1 MTLKFTFRL
10 FPVSNS
16 FTQLFPQQNATR
28 FTYKNKSSNFWP
40 SYPQHNLVGLPHWQK
55 KDQTHLPLAL
65 DPTWSTPNIRFSCF
79 SCLALPSQ
87 SRMPHCLVTE
97 NLVLLTGHCDYTS
110 LGLDTCKHTDCAY
123 SRGCTGEQAPPP
135 EYITSEWSQARNRN
149 FPELPS
155 QH

>member
-1 MTLKFTFRL
+1 MLPDLPTKTKVPIFDPYTPSIILL
-10 FPVSNS
+10 VFP
-16 FTQLFPQQNATR
+16 TDT
-28 FTYKNKSSNFWP
+28 
-40 SYPQHNLVGLPHWQK
+40 

-65 DPTWSTPNIRFSCF
+65 DLTWSTPNIRFSCL
-79 SCLALPSQ
+79 SCLAIPSQ
-87 SRMPHCLVTE
+87 SLMPHCLVTE
-97 NLVLLTGHCDYTS
+97 NLALPTGHCDYTS
-110 LGLDTCKHTDCAY
+110 LGLDTRKHTDCAY